1 MNKLILLILAAA
13 MAACGKADPN
23 DSVDSLLANPSRL
36 KKLQQ
41 QCKLDRVRVGD
52 ALCNRVADATNKRF
66 FGNGS
71 EPYTPQK

>member
-1 MNKLILLILAAA
+1 MNKLVLLILAAA
-13 MAACGKADPN
+13 MAACGKVGPTE
-23 DSVDSLLANPSRL
+23 SVDSLIANPSRL
-36 KKLQQ
+36 KELQQ
-41 QCKLDRVRVGD
+41 QCKQDRAKVGD